1 MATTTPVVITSQAAF
16 TDAFDGEQLGTS
28 QGRWRY
34 DTGGTS
40 ATGRT
45 GPGTNNTLSFMH
57 TEVSNIPDT
66 ETLEDAEERGVAAF
80 AAVPDQAGRTLH
92 MRLCIQGDFHNG
104 VEGLEIQ
111 QRATDADAWEDV
123 FHVHGWDYSN
133 NWDAGDI
140 ITDDTGFTTTPVPT
154 VTASTGAGSGA
165 VLSSITVGADGRINS
180 LTWASGGSDYALG
193 DVLLITQAGPNGD
206 SVGSFSIADGNWIVG
221 GVLQDITSIF
231 IAGGVERTAAADGGW
246 IDFEI
251 PIPDTA
257 TQVRLHP
264 RYFDGGG
271 ATYRHDVALR
281 SFFWEWPDTDHAV
294 DGGDIGV
301 GVAVSQAQGTKTT
314 QGAGDGGDINVAV
327 AVSQAQG
334 TKRTGQGA
342 GGGDINVAVAVS
354 QATGTLIQAQGNPYM
369 YAPRTWMLGDAGQ
382 VGRLQQLANDYQYLR
397 FVLAAFIPDLGSP
410 PDSVAA
416 LAGDFSY
423 ADGWKVA
430 LSDTVTWTFK
440 PLDSAD
446 GDLVLI
452 RKADVAFADLDET
465 TADSIVNLNSRV

>member
-1 MATTTPVVITSQAAF
+1 MATTTPVVIDSEAAF
-16 TDAFDGEQLGTS
+16 TDAFTGEQLGTS

-34 DTGGTS
+34 DTGGSS

-45 GPGTNNTLSFMH
+45 GPGTNNRLTFMH

-66 ETLEDAEERGVAAF
+66 ETLEDAEGRGVAAF
-80 AAVPDQAGRTLH
+80 ATVPDQADRTLH

-133 NWDAGDI
+133 TWDTGDI
-140 ITDDTGFTTTPVPT
+140 ITDETGFTTTPVPT
-154 VTASTGAGSGA
+154 VTSSTGIGSGA
-165 VLSSITVGADGRINS
+165 VLSSIAVGADGSIND
-180 LTWASGGSDYALG
+180 LTWASGGSDYAIG

-206 SVGSFSIADGNWIVG
+206 SVGLLSLVDNNWIRG
-221 GVLQDITSIF
+221 GVLQDITGTF
-231 IAGGVERTAAADGGW
+231 VAGGVERPAAADGGW

-257 TQVRLHP
+257 TQVRIHP

-281 SFFWEWPDTDHAV
+281 SFFWEWPDTDHAI
-294 DGGDIGV
+294 DGGDIG
-301 GVAVSQAQGTKTT
+301 
-314 QGAGDGGDINVAV
+314 VAV

-334 TKRTGQGA
+334 TKRTGQDA
-342 GGGDINVAVAVS
+342 GGGDINVAIAVS
-354 QATGTLIQAQGNPYM
+354 QATGTLIQAQGNPYT

-382 VGRLQQLANDYQYLR
+382 VGRLQQLADDYQYLR
-397 FVLAAFIPDLGSP
+397 FVLAAFIPDLDRP
-410 PDSVAA
+410 PDS
-416 LAGDFSY
+416 LADLVGPFSFTE
-423 ADGWKVA
+423 GWKVA
-430 LSDTVTWTFK
+430 LDDSTTWTFK
-440 PLDSAD
+440 PLDDSD
-446 GDLVLI
+446 GDLILV
-452 RKADVAFADLDET
+452 RKADVDFADLDET
-465 TADSIVNLNSRV
+465 TADRVIDLAEL